1 MPSLQPIARSANLA
15 RRAGVAL
22 ASVGVTLYF
31 CLLVICRAAAGRLRR
46 EHVDGYTRAW
56 SAALLRLV
64 RMRMTVQG
72 RCPDFHDGRRYLIL
86 CTHSSHYDIP
96 ASFVA
101 MPGSIRMLAKSELYR
116 IPFLG
121 CAMRAAEFPS
131 VARHD
136 PQQAR
141 RDLERARQMMESGI
155 VLWAAPEGT
164 RSADGRLQ
172 PFKKGC
178 FHLALDTGAV
188 IVPVAIRG
196 IQHVLPAR
204 TWRLNLDQ
212 PVQLAIGTAIDA
224 SRYDRDSLG
233 TLMADTRQSMQA
245 LLQDAEAVAP
255 TEGELE
261 EMVENCARQG

>member
-1 MPSLQPIARSANLA
+1 MLSLQPIARSANMV
-15 RRAGVAL
+15 RRAGVVL
-22 ASVGVTLYF
+22 GTLSVTLYF
-31 CLLVICRAAAGRLRR
+31 CLLVIGRAAIGRLRR

-64 RMRMTVQG
+64 SMRMTVHGQ
-72 RCPDFHDGRRYLIL
+72 CPDFNDGRRYLIL

-121 CAMRAAEFPS
+121 RAMRAAEFPS
-131 VARHD
+131 VDRHNA
-136 PQQAR
+136 QQAR
-141 RDLERARQMMESGI
+141 RDLQRARQMMESGV

-172 PFKKGC
+172 SFKKGC
-178 FHLALDTGAV
+178 FHLALDTEAV

-212 PVQLAIGTAIDA
+212 PVQLVIGSVIDA
-224 SRYDRDSLG
+224 SGYDRDSLA
-233 TLMADTRQSMQA
+233 TLMADTRQCMEA
-245 LLQDAEAVAP
+245 LLQGAEIAP
-255 TEGELE
+255 LADRGMTV
-261 EMVENCARQG
+261 MIENCARDG

>member
-1 MPSLQPIARSANLA
+1 MLSLQPITRSANLA

-22 ASVGVTLYF
+22 GSVGVTLYF
-31 CLLVICRAAAGRLRR
+31 CLLVIVRAALGRLRR
-46 EHVDGYTRAW
+46 EHVDRYTRIW

-72 RCPDFHDGRRYLIL
+72 RCPDFNDGRRYLIL

-101 MPGSIRMLAKSELYR
+101 MPGSMRMLAKSELYR

-121 CAMRAAEFPS
+121 RAMRAAEFPS
-131 VARHD
+131 VARHN

-141 RDLERARQMMESGI
+141 RDLARARQMMESGI

-178 FHLALDTGAV
+178 FHLALETGAI
-188 IVPVAIRG
+188 IVPVAIRD
-196 IQHVLPAR
+196 IHHVLPAR

-212 PVQLAIGTAIDA
+212 PVQLCIGAPIDA
-224 SRYDRDSLG
+224 SRYDQDNLAV
-233 TLMADTRQSMQA
+233 LMADTRERME
-245 LLQDAEAVAP
+245 LLLYGQVAAP
-255 TEGELE
+255 VPSPEPVLE
-261 EMVENCARQG
+261 TCAD

>member
-1 MPSLQPIARSANLA
+1 MLRLQPIAHSANLA
-15 RRAGVAL
+15 RRAGVVL
-22 ASVGVTLYF
+22 CTLGVTLHF
-31 CLLVICRAAAGRLRR
+31 CLLVIGRAAVGRLRR

-56 SAALLRLV
+56 SATLLRLV
-64 RMRMTVQG
+64 RMHMTVQG
-72 RCPDFHDGRRYLIL
+72 QCPDFNDGRRYLIL
-86 CTHSSHYDIP
+86 STHSSHYDIP

-121 CAMRAAEFPS
+121 RAMRAAEFPS
-131 VARHD
+131 VARHN

-141 RDLERARQMMESGI
+141 RDLQRARQMMESGI

-164 RSADGRLQ
+164 RSVDGRLQ

-178 FHLALDTGAV
+178 FHLALDTDAV

-212 PVQLAIGTAIDA
+212 PVQLAIGAAIDA
-224 SRYDRDSLG
+224 SRYDRDSLA
-233 TLMADTRQSMQA
+233 TLMADTRQSMDA
-245 LLQDAEAVAP
+245 LLLGAEGAPIADLEMTAVI
-255 TEGELE
+255 
-261 EMVENCARQG
+261 ENCAQ